1 MRLQRE
7 VAGVKEA
14 DDRAGNVAFER
25 LRTGR
30 QEEGIVLA
38 PILPGTAACACGS
51 NPGKLGAL
59 DGVHAGPR
67 GLNKRGQLRH
77 LRFRMFLADRV
88 AGSLFGCT
96 WPRNGHGSSRCRQ
109 RVLQPARELQWRE
122 ALARVEI
129 VLTR

>member
-38 PILPGTAACACGS
+38 PYCQERRPVRAEVILESWEPATVS
-51 NPGKLGAL
+51 T
-59 DGVHAGPR
+59 
-67 GLNKRGQLRH
+67 
-77 LRFRMFLADRV
+77 ADREQQTSEDNSGTCAV
-88 AGSLFGCT
+88 ACFSLT
-96 WPRNGHGSSRCRQ
+96 ASPGHSSRA
-109 RVLQPARELQWRE
+109 PAH
-122 ALARVEI
+122 ARA
-129 VLTR
+129 TSRASPASRRCA